1 MNKAPDT
8 PEIAQKRAQEK
19 RTMETMVRIFCRG
32 NRHMPKTSSGRP
44 GGRNGQ
50 NDLCPQCRALLD
62 YANMRTDKCPF
73 MAEKTFCSACKVHCY
88 SKEMQE
94 NVRRVM
100 RYAGPRM
107 LFVHPVMAV
116 RHMKVTLKNKRNS
129 QRGG

>member
-32 NRHMPKTSSGRP
+32 NRHMPKTSRGRHA
-44 GGRNGQ
+44 GRNGE
-50 NDLCPQCRALLD
+50 NDLCPDCRALLD

-94 NVRRVM
+94 RVRCVM

-129 QRGG
+129 QRGS